1 MKFDT
6 LIVGGGLNPMNDEE
20 GDSEDP
26 TEVLIDENDIED
38 ESHE

>member
-1 MKFDT
+1 
-6 LIVGGGLNPMNDEE
+6 MNDEE

-38 ESHE
+38 ESYEWF